1 MPAYAQCIYSVL
13 GVLRT
18 YAQCSCNLCRTYA
31 PRAWSEHEVHRFHGF
46 TYIWSFH
53 MGFIKQAFGESYH
66 HYHLRAHHCLNL
78 YLNIQST
85 IMNVDLVQTLS
96 LFSLD
101 MIQKTY
107 CKPNEQLF
115 PMGDHAI
122 ATYVIKTH
130 RR

>member
-1 MPAYAQCIYSVL
+1 MLSVSIAFL
-13 GVLRT
+13 TYEGLTPNVRVT
-18 YAQCSCNLCRTYA
+18 YAERMPGVVGAGTKFIDFMASHI
-31 PRAWSEHEVHRFHGF
+31 SGRF
-46 TYIWSFH
+46 IRD
-53 MGFIKQAFGESYH
+53 FIKQAFSESYH
-66 HYHLRAHHCLNL
+66 HYHLRAHPCLNL

-101 MIQKTY
+101 MIQKHIV
-107 CKPNEQLF
+107 NRMSIF
-115 PMGDHAI
+115 SMGDHAN